1 MSQVKLNIEK
11 LFADSF
17 FRHTL
22 SAEIHEINSKISG
35 IRSGFNDFTLLG
47 NRLKRSPVDRLSD
60 SGDWSVDGLI
70 KVYTEYYI
78 THTAHYPTAVRSF
91 VSSMILSAANKTVA
105 YYKSQS
111 QLKTTII

>member
-1 MSQVKLNIEK
+1 MSPVKLNIEK

-17 FRHTL
+17 FRHTIH
-22 SAEIHEINSKISG
+22 SEIEEINSRING
-35 IRSGFNDFTLLG
+35 IRSKIIDSSLLG

-78 THTAHYPTAVRSF
+78 TRTAYYPTAVRKF
-91 VSSMILSAANKTVA
+91 VSSMILSAADKTLA
-105 YYKSQS
+105 YYKMRS
-111 QLKTTII
+111 LKQPQI

>member
-11 LFADSF
+11 LFDDSF

-22 SAEIHEINSKISG
+22 LAEIHEINSKISG
-35 IRSGFNDFTLLG
+35 ICSKFNDSTLLG

-60 SGDWSVDGLI
+60 SGNWSVNGLI

-78 THTAHYPTAVRSF
+78 TRTAYYPTAVRSF
-91 VSSMILSAANKTVA
+91 VSSMILSAANKTIA

-111 QLKTTII
+111 QEKPVI